1 MTATLSIIALSKIK
15 MDSLSLFG
23 FAAIS
28 FMLLAYMFENKNPYF
43 VLLFACACAMGSL
56 YGFLQ
61 GGWPFGLIERIW
73 SVIAL
78 KRWRDGCKKLTKPE
92 EKSSYLKVS
101 ARSWFFFMLK
111 ELISLRP

>member
-1 MTATLSIIALSKIK
+1 

-43 VLLFACACAMGSL
+43 VLLFACACACAMGSL